1 MTTLAVPITKNQ
13 GFAIKDGPQNINNK
27 KSREVQQV
35 EIKKRLER

>member
-13 GFAIKDGPQNINNK
+13 GFEDGPQNINNK

-35 EIKKRLER
+35 EIKKRLEP